1 MFEIDKLSIESSLHS
16 ITECT
21 EEKDTN
27 KSIKETKLLRN
38 THYST
43 PILTSSSF
51 FDTNIITDVFSIPPS
66 TVLPSLFSSNT
77 SAPDQL
83 EQLVIVLESLDSSS
97 RLQLIEIDFQRG
109 TTPLHYAAKH
119 GLDCVIKILIKYFSK
134 WGLLNRDWRD
144 KNGQTPTEIAVRE
157 TRFSTV
163 KTFLTEMPPETF
175 SGSDGWKLLNAAV
188 NTKSVVM
195 LELLLDEK
203 LDVNLTSELNE
214 SCLFIACKI
223 QFIDGVKVLLKQG
236 ADVGIAEITNG
247 WTPLFIACVTGNKK
261 LVSMLLE
268 ADSDVCWLDNLG
280 WTAMEHAGFRGFLK
294 LAELT
299 KPESVPRNTLTLN
312 RPEIS
317 TENSDLPVD
326 KFSFSYQTQYS
337 SFASSATNFSYL
349 NKKTIDNPKV
359 SDKYESENNNK
370 EYLCENSMV
379 LISLGSMDIRDK
391 QSPVELKVTDPTNFD
406 LKISTPDCEG
416 EYSFFLPIRSS
427 LNYDPL
433 LTHDSMDQVSFYTKS
448 PENITIFFDVVTKH
462 ERKVVGRAMTIL
474 SDQIRKTSFDNMRS
488 LYRAKTIPIL
498 NLASFKVLGQV
509 IFEYLVINPFSHPKL
524 GTINSLTYWDK
535 LMSNKVIGHRGLG
548 RNSNT
553 IILQIGENTLE
564 SFEQA
569 ALFGATYVKFDVQ
582 LTKDLVPVIYHDYL
596 VSETGLDIQTHSLTL
611 EQFLEISNQRSSST
625 AQYRARSPPVRRYSR
640 NNERDSVYENI
651 TNINHRIRNT
661 RDWKVKKFKPNI
673 CGQHF
678 QAPVIT
684 LEHAF
689 KKVSKE
695 IGFNIE
701 CKYPMIDEC
710 ENEDMDC
717 IGVEFNHWTD
727 QLLKCVF
734 DNANGRDVILSTFHP
749 DVCIMLA
756 LKQNTFPVMF
766 LTEAGNSPLVDV
778 RANSLREAIKF
789 AHRWNLVGII
799 PEAITL
805 KHCPRLANVVKECGL
820 KCITYGS
827 QNDDIEVVKILVNN
841 GVDAVISDTILPIK
855 KILSTLEC
863 R

>member
-1 MFEIDKLSIESSLHS
+1 MFEIDKSSIESSSHN

-21 EEKDTN
+21 EKKDTN
-27 KSIKETKLLRN
+27 ESIREAKLLQN
-38 THYST
+38 INYST
-43 PILTSSSF
+43 PILTPSSF
-51 FDTNIITDVFSIPPS
+51 FDANIITDVFSIPSS
-66 TVLPSLFSSNT
+66 TVLPSFFSSTT
-77 SAPDQL
+77 SAQDQL
-83 EQLVIVLESLDSSS
+83 EQLVILLESLDSSS
-97 RLQLIEIDFQRG
+97 RLQLMGIDFQRG

-119 GLDCVIKILIKYFSK
+119 GLDRVIKVFIKYFSK
-134 WGLLNRDWRD
+134 WGLLDRDWRD
-144 KNGQTPTEIAVRE
+144 TNDQTPTEIAIRE
-157 TRFSTV
+157 NRFSTV
-163 KTFLTEMPPETF
+163 KTFLTEMPPKTF

-195 LELLLDEK
+195 LELLLSEK
-203 LDVNLTSELNE
+203 LDVNLTSDLKE
-214 SCLFIACKI
+214 SCLFIACKT

-236 ADVGIAEITNG
+236 ADVGIAEMTNG
-247 WTPLFIACVTGNKK
+247 WTPLFIACVTGNEKI
-261 LVSMLLE
+261 VNMLLE
-268 ADSDVCWLDNLG
+268 AGSDVCLLDNLG

-294 LAELT
+294 IAKST
-299 KPESVPRNTLTLN
+299 KPESVPSNTLTIN
-312 RPEIS
+312 RSEIS
-317 TENSDLPVD
+317 TENLDLSVD
-326 KFSFSYQTQYS
+326 KFSFSSQSQYG
-337 SFASSATNFSYL
+337 SFASSATSFSYL
-349 NKKTIDNPKV
+349 NKKPISSPEF
-359 SDKYESENNNK
+359 SDKYELKNDNK
-370 EYLCENSMV
+370 TYLCENSMV
-379 LISLGSMDIRDK
+379 LISLGSMDIREK
-391 QSPVELKVTDPTNFD
+391 QSPVKLKVTDPTNFD

-416 EYSFFLPIRSS
+416 EYSFCLPIKSS

-433 LTHDSMDQVSFYTKS
+433 SKRDTIDQVSFYTKN
-448 PENITIFFDVVTKH
+448 PKNITIFFDVVTKH
-462 ERKVVGRAMTIL
+462 KKKVVGRAMTIL
-474 SDQIRKTSFDNMRS
+474 LDQIRKTSFDNMRS

-498 NLASFKVLGQV
+498 DLASFKVLGQV
-509 IFEYLVINPFSHPKL
+509 TFEYSVINPFLHPKL

-535 LMSNKVIGHRGLG
+535 LMSSKVIGHRGLG

-553 IILQIGENTLE
+553 TNLQIGENTLE

-569 ALFGATYVKFDVQ
+569 ALFDATYVELDVQ

-611 EQFLEISNQRSSST
+611 EQFLEISNQRSSGT
-625 AQYRARSPPVRRYSR
+625 AQHSARSPPVRRYSMT
-640 NNERDSVYENI
+640 NECDSVYENI

-661 RDWKVKKFKPNI
+661 RDWKVKKFKPNV
-673 CGQHF
+673 CSQHI
-678 QAPVIT
+678 QSPVIT

-827 QNDDIEVVKILVNN
+827 QNNDIEVVKMLIQN

-855 KILSTLEC
+855 KISSALEC